1 MTSAVE
7 GASNKPLERPA
18 ARIRSLAA
26 AHWRRSPH
34 GQMEEAW
41 LHTKARRTSGH
52 RENVAWE
59 PPGLRTAGRY

>member
-26 AHWRRSPH
+26 AHWQRW
-34 GQMEEAW
+34 AD
-41 LHTKARRTSGH
+41 K
-52 RENVAWE
+52 
-59 PPGLRTAGRY
+59 